1 MPGIIDFTFNAN
13 KKLDAD
19 SFTTIR
25 LRNDFKYKPGAE
37 FYVNLRQER
46 RTINRGLVRVVE
58 VRHIFLNQINNFIAY
73 LDEGVNQVECKQRI
87 ENRYK
92 NVQPPI
98 NWNTQELSFVLLA
111 KIKK

>member
-1 MPGIIDFTFNAN
+1 MPGIIDFTYNAN
-13 KKLDAD
+13 KKLDAE

-25 LRNDFKYKPGAE
+25 LRNDYKYKPDAE
-37 FYVNLRQER
+37 FFINLRHER

-58 VRHIFLNQINNFIAY
+58 VRHIKLNQINNFIAY
-73 LDEGVNQVECKQRI
+73 LDEGCNQVECRRRI
-87 ENRYK
+87 EARYK

-98 NWNTQELSFVLLA
+98 NWETQELSFVLLA